1 MKHFGGGAGHADL
14 RSPIQA
20 DAIYERRFS
29 NEIVGREKLW
39 KILVENFFQRYVRPE
54 DIVLDMPCGYAQFI
68 NNVRCLKKFGLDV
81 NPASATFV
89 SSDVEFVQSSST
101 RTPFAAETMDVI
113 FISNFFE
120 HLSRDDIVATIR
132 ECYRI
137 VRPGGRV
144 LVLQPNIRFAYR
156 DYWMFLDH
164 ITPVDDRMLEE
175 AFELNALKLTER
187 IVRFLPFTAKS
198 RLPQAGFLVRAY
210 LRTPPAWRVLGK
222 QSFLVFE
229 KA

>member
-1 MKHFGGGAGHADL
+1 
-14 RSPIQA
+14 
-20 DAIYERRFS
+20 
-29 NEIVGREKLW
+29 
-39 KILVENFFQRYVRPE
+39 
-54 DIVLDMPCGYAQFI
+54 
-68 NNVRCLKKFGLDV
+68 
-81 NPASATFV
+81 
-89 SSDVEFVQSSST
+89 
-101 RTPFAAETMDVI
+101 
-113 FISNFFE
+113 
-120 HLSRDDIVATIR
+120 
-132 ECYRI
+132 
-137 VRPGGRV
+137 V